1 MNSKYMYNSTF
12 LLLFLQKIDIMRKIS
27 VSIQETSNPTII
39 KFEADSFL
47 TQYQSFEYNNIDE
60 AKNSPLAQQL
70 FYLPF
75 VKKVYIS
82 GNFIAIERFDI
93 VTWKDVEEEV
103 RTQIENYINE
113 GGTVVNTESDTKKV
127 PVTVYAESTP
137 NPSVIKFVANKSL
150 VPGMFE
156 FTSIDEAT
164 SSPFAQQLFH
174 FPFVKSVF
182 IDKNYVSI
190 TKYDV
195 ADWNDITMELR
206 EFIRTY
212 IENDQPMIL
221 ADAPEVKQTTEKAKE
236 EHFETLDDTSKE
248 IINILEEYV
257 KPAVASDGG
266 NIQFESYDKNTKNV
280 KVILQ
285 GACSG
290 CPSST
295 FTLKN
300 GIENMLKEMLK
311 DKVETVEAING

>member
-1 MNSKYMYNSTF
+1 
-12 LLLFLQKIDIMRKIS
+12 MREIS
-27 VSIQETSNPTII
+27 VSIQETSNPSII

-47 TQYQSFEYNNIDE
+47 TQYQSFEFNNIDD
-60 AKNSPLAQQL
+60 AKDSAIAQQL

-75 VKKVYIS
+75 VKKIYIS
-82 GNFIAIERFDI
+82 GNFIAIERYDI
-93 VTWKDVEEEV
+93 VDWADVQEEV
-103 RTQIENYINE
+103 REQIESYLND
-113 GGTVVNTESDTKKV
+113 GGPVISNGVSDHKI

-137 NPSVIKFVANKSL
+137 NPAVIKFVANKNL
-150 VPGMFE
+150 VPAMFE
-156 FTSIDEAT
+156 FTSIDDT
-164 SSPFAQQLFH
+164 KSSPFAAKLFH
-174 FPFVKSVF
+174 FPFVKQVF

-190 TKYDV
+190 TKFDI

-206 EFIRTY
+206 EFIKIY
-212 IENDQPMIL
+212 IENGSPIITS
-221 ADAPEVKQTTEKAKE
+221 DAPELTQQTEQAKE
-236 EHFETLDDTSKE
+236 AHFENLDDISKE

-266 NIQFESYDKNTKNV
+266 NIQFESYDAATKNV

-311 DKVETVEAING
+311 DKIESVEAVNG

>member
-1 MNSKYMYNSTF
+1 
-12 LLLFLQKIDIMRKIS
+12 MRKNS
-27 VSIQETSNPTII
+27 VSIQQTNNPAIL
-39 KFEADSFL
+39 KFESNTFL
-47 TQYQSFEYNNIDE
+47 TQYQSFEFDNIDD
-60 AKNSPLAQQL
+60 AKDSAIAQQL

-75 VKKVYIS
+75 VKKIYIS
-82 GNFIAIERFDI
+82 GNFIAIERYDI
-93 VTWKDVEEEV
+93 VDWADVQEEV
-103 RTQIENYINE
+103 REQIENYLND
-113 GGTVVNTESDTKKV
+113 GGSIISAEVSDHKI

-137 NPSVIKFVANKSL
+137 NPAVIKFVANKNL
-150 VPGMFE
+150 VPAMFE
-156 FTSIDEAT
+156 FTSIDDT
-164 SSPFAQQLFH
+164 KSSPFAAKLFH
-174 FPFVKSVF
+174 FPFVKQVF

-190 TKYDV
+190 TKFDI

-206 EFIRTY
+206 EFIKIY
-212 IENDQPMIL
+212 IENGSPIITS
-221 ADAPEVKQTTEKAKE
+221 DAPELTQQTEQAKE
-236 EHFETLDDTSKE
+236 AHFENLDDISKE

-266 NIQFESYDKNTKNV
+266 NIQFESYDAATKNV

-311 DKVETVEAING
+311 DKIESVEAVNG